1 MNFLLIVK
9 RFERWYID
17 ILGLFFKI
25 KEGFEYILFCVDVG
39 IRWVE
44 VFLLKLQIVVEIVR
58 VFYKEIFIRY
68 GVFKVLFFDRGRN
81 FMFKLVNVLCEF
93 FDIKQYY
100 IFVYYL
106 NINGLVER

>member
-44 VFLLKLQIVVEIVR
+44 VFLLKL
-58 VFYKEIFIRY
+58 
-68 GVFKVLFFDRGRN
+68 
-81 FMFKLVNVLCEF
+81 
-93 FDIKQYY
+93 
-100 IFVYYL
+100 
-106 NINGLVER
+106 